1 MIEEIIQSLNSD
13 FIILPFYLITWLVA
27 VMRYRTYY
35 DTVLKYY
42 PIYLMYTL
50 LTELL
55 GYLVKFTDSFQL
67 VSDDRYHWYNVI
79 IYNIYSVVTYMYF
92 FYIYWKILDV
102 EKHKKW
108 VACFGCIS
116 MASFLISLFF
126 QNPNYSHLYIAE
138 LISAICLLSTI
149 ALYFKEKFNWHNF
162 NSMKY
167 NLMFWTSVGL
177 GVFYAY
183 FPATLLFLYWAPE
196 WYNKLHL
203 HDWLI
208 VLIFVLYGTFLVGV
222 LFHRRKE
229 FQ

>member
-1 MIEEIIQSLNSD
+1 MIEEILETLNTD
-13 FIILPFYLITWLVA
+13 FIILPFYLITWLIA
-27 VMRYRTYY
+27 VIQYRTYY
-35 DTVLKYY
+35 DTILKYH

-55 GYLVKFTDSFQL
+55 GYLVKYTDSFQL

-92 FYIYWKILDV
+92 FYIYWNVLSS

-108 VACFGCIS
+108 VTYGGCMS

-138 LISAICLLSTI
+138 LISALILLSVI
-149 ALYFKEKFNWHNF
+149 ALYFKEKFEWHSF
-162 NSMKY
+162 KSLRY

-177 GVFYAY
+177 GIFYAY
-183 FPATLLFLYWAPE
+183 FPFTLLFLYLGPDL
-196 WYNKLHL
+196 YTKLHL

-208 VLIFVLYGTFLVGV
+208 ALIFVLYGTFLVGV
-222 LFHRRKE
+222 LFHRRRD

>member
-1 MIEEIIQSLNSD
+1 MIEEFLKTLNTD
-13 FIILPFYLITWLVA
+13 FIILPFYFIVWLAA

-35 DTVLKYY
+35 DTILKYY

-79 IYNIYSVVTYMYF
+79 IYNIYSVVTYIYF
-92 FYIYWKILDV
+92 FYIYWKILND
-102 EKHKKW
+102 KTYKKW
-108 VACFGCIS
+108 VLYGASIS
-116 MASFLISLFF
+116 MVSFLVSLFF
-126 QNPNYSHLYIAE
+126 QDPHYSHLYYAE
-138 LISAICLLSTI
+138 MISSIVLLM
-149 ALYFKEKFNWHNF
+149 AVVLYFKEKFHRHNMHA
-162 NSMKY
+162 MKY

-177 GVFYAY
+177 GLFYAY
-183 FPATLLFLYWAPE
+183 FPSTLLFLYWAPE
-196 WYNKLHL
+196 LYMKFHL

-208 VLIFVLYGTFLVGV
+208 GLIFVLYGTFLVGV
-222 LFHRRKE
+222 LIHRRKE

>member
-1 MIEEIIQSLNSD
+1 MIEEFLKTLNTD
-13 FIILPFYLITWLVA
+13 FIILPFYFIVWLVA

-55 GYLVKFTDSFQL
+55 GYLVKYTDSFQL

-79 IYNIYSVVTYMYF
+79 IYNIYSVVTYIYF
-92 FYIYWKILDV
+92 FYIYWKISND
-102 EKHKKW
+102 KTYKKW
-108 VACFGCIS
+108 VLYGAFIS

-126 QNPNYSHLYIAE
+126 QNPNYSHLYVAE
-138 LISAICLLSTI
+138 LISSIFLLM
-149 ALYFKEKFNWHNF
+149 AVVLYFKEKFQWHNIH
-162 NSMKY
+162 SMKY

-177 GVFYAY
+177 VLFYAY
-183 FPATLLFLYWAPE
+183 FPSTLLVLYWAQP

-208 VLIFVLYGTFLVGV
+208 GLIFVLYGTFLVGV
-222 LFHRRKE
+222 LIHRRKE